1 MDLMKIFNKKR
12 TNSEYLKYE
21 DGEIITIEKVSSN
34 PDNAP
39 RLEINKDIP
48 SNTAT
53 VNQKPQSY
61 EDNNINELDQ
71 KAKGIH
77 ILKLVVGGILLL
89 SLLGY
94 IVSLSLT
101 FIDKTQSYVSGETQT
116 TQQTNTNTQAQQGN
130 GTTASTNSQTS
141 NSNSNTGT
149 NSNSNSNANTNSNT
163 NSNATTS
170 TANTSGSI
178 SSGKQDT
185 VQQSVNSADISK
197 LLQAVVNAHQTIY
210 GTISQSKTS
219 VVSYMNNKTNLTVIS
234 SQMNRSSMDL
244 QQLYTSLQSKKD
256 IFTEFNAQGLYTV
269 LLERL
274 DNSLDLVT
282 NLNNNTNTNS
292 MVSLLNDH
300 IVKENGFLDKQNT
313 ELKSVLDKNSIKYT
327 NSNGQISWTISNTK
341 K

>member
-1 MDLMKIFNKKR
+1 MKAVNKMDLMKVFNKKR

-53 VNQKPQSY
+53 VNQKPRGF
-61 EDNNINELDQ
+61 EDDNIDELD
-71 KAKGIH
+71 KRAKGIH

-94 IVSLSLT
+94 VISLSLT
-101 FIDKTQSYVSGETQT
+101 FIDKTQSYVSGDTT
-116 TQQTNTNTQAQQGN
+116 ATQQTDKNTQAQQGN
-130 GTTASTNSQTS
+130 ETTAPTNSQTS
-141 NSNSNTGT
+141 NSSSNTNT
-149 NSNSNSNANTNSNT
+149 NTNTNANTNI
-163 NSNATTS
+163 NS
-170 TANTSGSI
+170 SGSI
-178 SSGKQDT
+178 SGGKQDT
-185 VQQSVNSADISK
+185 VQQPVNLSDLSK
-197 LLQAVVNAHQTIY
+197 LLQTVVNTHGTIY
-210 GTISQSKTS
+210 STIGQSKTS
-219 VVSYMNNKTNLTVIS
+219 VVSYMNKQNNLTVIS
-234 SQMNRSSMDL
+234 SQMNRSSMEL

-256 IFTEFNAQGLYTV
+256 LFTTYNAQNLYTI

-274 DNSLDLVT
+274 DNSLDLVK
-282 NLNNNTNTNS
+282 NLNNNTDINS
-292 MVSLLNDH
+292 MVSVLNDH

-327 NSNGQISWTISNTK
+327 NSNGQLSWTISGSNK
-341 K
+341 

>member
-1 MDLMKIFNKKR
+1 MDLMKVFNKKR

-53 VNQKPQSY
+53 VNQKPRGF
-61 EDNNINELDQ
+61 EDDNIDELD
-71 KAKGIH
+71 KRAKGIH

-94 IVSLSLT
+94 VISLSLT
-101 FIDKTQSYVSGETQT
+101 FIDKTQSYVSGDTT
-116 TQQTNTNTQAQQGN
+116 ATQQTDKNTQAQQGN
-130 GTTASTNSQTS
+130 ETTAPTNSQTS
-141 NSNSNTGT
+141 NSSSNTNT
-149 NSNSNSNANTNSNT
+149 NTNTNANTNI
-163 NSNATTS
+163 NS
-170 TANTSGSI
+170 SGSI
-178 SSGKQDT
+178 SGGKQDT
-185 VQQSVNSADISK
+185 VQQPVNLSDLSK
-197 LLQAVVNAHQTIY
+197 LLQTVVNTHGTIY
-210 GTISQSKTS
+210 STIGQSKTS
-219 VVSYMNNKTNLTVIS
+219 VVSYMNKQNNLTVIS
-234 SQMNRSSMDL
+234 SQMNRSSMEL

-256 IFTEFNAQGLYTV
+256 LFTTYNAQNLYTI

-274 DNSLDLVT
+274 DNSLDLVK
-282 NLNNNTNTNS
+282 NLNNNTDINS
-292 MVSLLNDH
+292 MVSVLNDH

-327 NSNGQISWTISNTK
+327 NSNGQLSWTISGSNK
-341 K
+341 